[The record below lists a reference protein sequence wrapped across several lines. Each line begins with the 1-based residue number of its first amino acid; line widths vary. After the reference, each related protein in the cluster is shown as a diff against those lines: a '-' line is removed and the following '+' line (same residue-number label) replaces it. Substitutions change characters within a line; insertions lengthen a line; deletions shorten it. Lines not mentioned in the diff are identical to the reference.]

1 MSNKGLHK
9 DIENWAV
16 LLGGGMSLLVIC
28 NIVLLVVV
36 CLLISG
42 CGTSR
47 KVERTQERQMRAEIG
62 MVEDEI
68 LSLRSSDFVD
78 WTGQAGNDGEKISP
92 RTSFGRNDNK
102 GMPGQAGHD
111 GRGDNAVRDTTLV
124 TSDEGPIIMNAVR
137 DEDGNMVATDVL
149 EAASVTARF
158 RNVAERGG
166 KVNIE
171 FAVTVPQDMM
181 DPQWQLRFY
190 PRMNVLEDT
199 LGLDPILITGQEYR
213 NEQMRGYRRYE
224 KFLQSIVTDS
234 MEFVNMRLLEI
245 FIERNI
251 SALYAF
257 RTDSTFVSDAEF
269 ASAFGVTEQD
279 AIEHYTD
286 KLARSANERRKA
298 RKEERFRHYVKVP
311 IEQGFRLDTVIRE
324 INGDFRYVYSHTLAS
339 RPRLRK
345 VDVVLSGAIYKEDVK
360 IYDIPECEPLTYYI
374 SSLSA
379 FVDGTERYMTKVIER
394 KVSAN
399 TACYVEFEHDRYE
412 VDESLG
418 YNRDEIGRIKDNLA
432 ALIDHDEFEMDSIV
446 VTASSSPEGTV
457 AYNTRLTQRRSEA
470 VAEYFRRFIDEYRDS
485 MKADE
490 GFVVDMTEDPRSEP
504 GMTGEEYPETP
515 VRRSFAYAQ
524 DDNGD
529 AQDDSKKD
537 RDGYRI
543 QFIARNDAEN
553 WRMLDVLVAED
564 TVMGYED
571 KIAYINAC
579 ELDDLDRREEVLQK
593 LGCYRHLREKV
604 YPRLRTVKFNFYLHR
619 KDMQKDTVHTTVIDS
634 TYMAGVQAIRDR
646 DYETAVTLLR
656 PYQDYNSAVAFC
668 ALDYNASA
676 LAILERLPKTDKVN
690 YMLAIVYSRLDE
702 TEKAVRCYEEAC
714 RLNPGFVHRGNL
726 DPEVMML
733 KDFSTPFGRSK

>member
-28 NIVLLVVV
+28 NVVLLVVV

-47 KVERTQERQMRAEIG
+47 KVERMQERQMRAEIG
-62 MVEDEI
+62 MVEEMPDRVGHDGRSSVGAGDDREKI
-68 LSLRSSDFVD
+68 LRSAQD
-78 WTGQAGNDGEKISP
+78 
-92 RTSFGRNDNK
+92 DNK

-190 PRMNVLEDT
+190 PRMYVLEDT

-251 SALYAF
+251 PALYAF

-269 ASAFGVTEQD
+269 ASAFGVTEQQ
-279 AIEHYTD
+279 AIEHYTNR
-286 KLARSANERRKA
+286 LAKSANERRKA
-298 RKEERFRHYVKVP
+298 RKEERFRRYVKVP
-311 IEQGFRLDTVIRE
+311 IEQGFQLDTVIRE
-324 INGDFRYVYSHTLAS
+324 INGDFRYVYSYTLAS

-345 VDVVLSGAIYKEDVK
+345 VDVVLSGEIYQEDVK

-418 YNRDEIGRIKDNLA
+418 YNRDEIGRIKKNLS
-432 ALIDHDEFEMDSIV
+432 ALIDNDEFEMDSIV

-485 MKADE
+485 VKADE
-490 GFVVDMTEDPRSEP
+490 GFAVDMTGDPRSEP

-529 AQDDSKKD
+529 AQDDIKKD

-564 TVMGYED
+564 TVMSYED

-604 YPRLRTVKFNFYLHR
+604 YPRLRTVKFDFYLHR

-656 PYQDYNSAVAFC
+656 PYQDYNAAVAFC

-676 LAILERLPKTDKVN
+676 LAILERLHRTDQVN
-690 YMLAIVYSRLDE
+690 YMLAIVYSRLGE
-702 TEKAVRCYEEAC
+702 IEKAVRCYEEAC
-714 RLNPGFVHRGNL
+714 RQNPGFVHRGNL
-726 DPEVMML
+726 DPEISRLSV
-733 KDFSTPFGRSK
+733 FR

>member
-1 MSNKGLHK
+1 MKSSNTHK

-47 KVERTQERQMRAEIG
+47 KVERMQQRLMRAEIG
-62 MVEDEI
+62 MVEEI
-68 LSLRSSDFVD
+68 PGRAGDDGRSPV
-78 WTGQAGNDGEKISP
+78 GAGDDKEEISRFAP
-92 RTSFGRNDNK
+92 LTRNDNNRTTQNDSK
-102 GMPGQAGHD
+102 
-111 GRGDNAVRDTTLV
+111 DTTLV

-190 PRMNVLEDT
+190 PRMYVLEDT

-251 SALYAF
+251 PALYAF

-269 ASAFGVTEQD
+269 ASAFGVTEQQ
-279 AIEHYTD
+279 AVEHYTN
-286 KLARSANERRKA
+286 KLAKSANERRKA

-311 IEQGFRLDTVIRE
+311 IKQGFRLDTVIRE

-418 YNRDEIGRIKDNLA
+418 YNRDEIGRIKKNLS
-432 ALIDHDEFEMDSIV
+432 ALIDNDEFEMDSIV

-485 MKADE
+485 VKVDE
-490 GFVVDMTEDPRSEP
+490 GFVVDMTGDPRSEP

-515 VRRSFAYAQ
+515 VRRSVAYAQ
-524 DDNGD
+524 DD
-529 AQDDSKKD
+529 SKED
-537 RDGYRI
+537 RYGYQI

-564 TVMGYED
+564 TVMSYEE

-579 ELDDLDRREEVLQK
+579 EVADLDVREEVLQN

-604 YPRLRTVKFNFYLHR
+604 YPRLRTVKFDFYLHR
-619 KDMQKDTVHTTVIDS
+619 KDMLKDTVHTTVIDS

-656 PYQDYNSAVAFC
+656 PYRDYNAAVAFC

-676 LAILERLPKTDKVN
+676 LAILERLPKTDKVS
-690 YMLAIVYSRLDE
+690 YMLAIVYSRLGE
-702 TEKAVRCYEEAC
+702 TEKAVICYEEAC
-714 RLNPGFVHRGNL
+714 RMNPGFVHRGNL
-726 DPEVMML
+726 DPEITQLSV
-733 KDFSTPFGRSK
+733 FR

>member
-1 MSNKGLHK
+1 MSDKGLHK

-28 NIVLLVVV
+28 NIVLLMVV

-47 KVERTQERQMRAEIG
+47 KVERMQERQMRAEIG
-62 MVEDEI
+62 MVEMPD
-68 LSLRSSDFVD
+68 RV
-78 WTGQAGNDGEKISP
+78 GHDGEV
-92 RTSFGRNDNK
+92 
-102 GMPGQAGHD
+102 GHD
-111 GRGDNAVRDTTLV
+111 GRFPVGAGDDRRDTTV
-124 TSDEGPIIMNAVR
+124 VMEGGGPIIMNAVR
-137 DEDGNMVATDVL
+137 DEDGNMVATDVIK
-149 EAASVTARF
+149 AASVTARF

-171 FAVTVPQDMM
+171 FMVTVPKDMM

-190 PRMNVLEDT
+190 PRMYVLEDT
-199 LGLDPILITGQEYR
+199 LGLDSVLITGQEYR

-234 MEFVNMRLLEI
+234 MEFVNLRLLEI

-251 SALYAF
+251 PDLYAF
-257 RTDSTFVSDAEF
+257 RTDSTFVTDAEF
-269 ASAFGVTEQD
+269 ASTYGVTEQE
-279 AIEHYTD
+279 AIEHYTN

-298 RKEERFRHYVKVP
+298 RKDTKFRQYVSVP
-311 IEQGFRLDTVIRE
+311 IEEKGIRLDTVIRE
-324 INGDFRYVYSHTLAS
+324 INGDFRYVYSYTLAS
-339 RPRLRK
+339 RPHMRK

-379 FVDGTERYMTKVIER
+379 FVDGTKRYMTKVIER
-394 KVSAN
+394 KVYAN
-399 TACYVEFEHDRYE
+399 TACYVEFEHDSFV
-412 VDESLG
+412 VDETLG
-418 YNRDEIGRIKDNLA
+418 YNRDEIGRIKGNLA
-432 ALIDHDEFEMDSIV
+432 ALIDNDEFAMDSII

-457 AYNTRLTQRRSEA
+457 AYNTRLSQRRSEA

-485 MKADE
+485 VRVNE
-490 GFVVDMTEDPRSEP
+490 GFVVDMTGDPRSEP
-504 GMTGEEYPETP
+504 GMTGE
-515 VRRSFAYAQ
+515 
-524 DDNGD
+524 
-529 AQDDSKKD
+529 
-537 RDGYRI
+537 RI
-543 QFIARNDAEN
+543 RFVARNDAEN

-564 TVMGYED
+564 TVMSYEE
-571 KIAYINAC
+571 KISYINAC
-579 ELDDLDRREEVLQK
+579 EVADLDVREEVLQN

-604 YPRLRTVKFNFYLHR
+604 YPRLRTVKFDFYLHR

-634 TYMAGVQAIRDR
+634 TYMAGVQAVRDR

-690 YMLAIVYSRLDE
+690 YMLAIVYSRLGE
-702 TEKAVRCYEEAC
+702 TEMAVRYYEEAC

-726 DPEVMML
+726 DPEISRLSV
-733 KDFSTPFGRSK
+733 FR

>member
-1 MSNKGLHK
+1 MKSSNTHK

-16 LLGGGMSLLVIC
+16 LLGGGVSLLVIC

-36 CLLISG
+36 CLLMSS
-42 CGTSR
+42 CGSAR
-47 KVERTQERQMRAEIG
+47 KVERMKERQMRAEIG
-62 MVEDEI
+62 MVEE
-68 LSLRSSDFVD
+68 
-78 WTGQAGNDGEKISP
+78 
-92 RTSFGRNDNK
+92 
-102 GMPGQAGHD
+102 MPDRVGHD
-111 GRGDNAVRDTTLV
+111 GWSPVGAGDDGRDTTV
-124 TSDEGPIIMNAVR
+124 VMEGGGPIIMNAVC
-137 DEDGNMVATDVL
+137 DEDGNMVATDVI
-149 EAASVTARF
+149 EAASITARF

-166 KVNIE
+166 KVNVE

-190 PRMNVLEDT
+190 PRMYVLEDT

-251 SALYAF
+251 PALYAF

-269 ASAFGVTEQD
+269 ASAFGVTEQQ
-279 AIEHYTD
+279 AVEHYTN
-286 KLARSANERRKA
+286 KLAKSANERRKA

-324 INGDFRYVYSHTLAS
+324 IHGDFRYVYSHTLAS

-418 YNRDEIGRIKDNLA
+418 YNRDEIGRIKKNLS
-432 ALIDHDEFEMDSIV
+432 ALIDNDEFEMDSIV

-485 MKADE
+485 VKTDE
-490 GFVVDMTEDPRSEP
+490 GFAVDMTGDPRSEP

-515 VRRSFAYAQ
+515 VRRSVAYAQ
-524 DDNGD
+524 DD
-529 AQDDSKKD
+529 SKED
-537 RDGYRI
+537 RYGYQI

-553 WRMLDVLVAED
+553 WRMLDVLVADD
-564 TVMGYED
+564 TVMSYED

-579 ELDDLDRREEVLQK
+579 ELDDLDEREEFLQN

-604 YPRLRTVKFNFYLHR
+604 YPRLRTVKFDFYLHR

-656 PYQDYNSAVAFC
+656 PYQDYNAAVAFC

-676 LAILERLPKTDKVN
+676 LAILERLHRTDQVN
-690 YMLAIVYSRLDE
+690 YMLAIVYSRLGE
-702 TEKAVRCYEEAC
+702 IEKAVRCYEEAC
-714 RLNPGFVHRGNL
+714 RMNPGLVHRGNL
-726 DPEVMML
+726 DPEISRMSV
-733 KDFSTPFGRSK
+733 FR

>member
-16 LLGGGMSLLVIC
+16 LLGSGMSLLVIC

-47 KVERTQERQMRAEIG
+47 KVERMQERQMRAEIG
-62 MVEDEI
+62 MVEEMPD
-68 LSLRSSDFVD
+68 R
-78 WTGQAGNDGEKISP
+78 GGHDGEKISP

-137 DEDGNMVATDVL
+137 DEDGNMVATDVI

-171 FAVTVPQDMM
+171 FMVTVPKDMM

-190 PRMNVLEDT
+190 PRMYVLEDT

-251 SALYAF
+251 PALYAF

-269 ASAFGVTEQD
+269 ASAFGVTEQQ
-279 AIEHYTD
+279 AVEHYTN
-286 KLARSANERRKA
+286 KLAKSANERRKA

-324 INGDFRYVYSHTLAS
+324 TNGDFRYVYSHTLAS

-360 IYDIPECEPLTYYI
+360 IYDIPECESLTYYI

-418 YNRDEIGRIKDNLA
+418 YNRDEIGRIKKNLS
-432 ALIDHDEFEMDSIV
+432 ALIDNDEFEMDSIV

-470 VAEYFRRFIDEYRDS
+470 VAEYFRKFIDEYRDS
-485 MKADE
+485 VNADE
-490 GFVVDMTEDPRSEP
+490 GFVVDMTGDPRSEP
-504 GMTGEEYPETP
+504 GMTKVEPGMTGAGI
-515 VRRSFAYAQ
+515 R
-524 DDNGD
+524 
-529 AQDDSKKD
+529 
-537 RDGYRI
+537 
-543 QFIARNDAEN
+543 FIARNDAEN

-571 KIAYINAC
+571 KIAYINAY

-604 YPRLRTVKFNFYLHR
+604 YPRLRTVKFDFYLHR

-634 TYMAGVQAIRDR
+634 IYMVGVQAIRDR

-656 PYQDYNSAVAFC
+656 PYQDYNAAVAFC

-676 LAILERLPKTDKVN
+676 LAILERLHRTDQVN
-690 YMLAIVYSRLDE
+690 YMLAIVYSRLGE

-726 DPEVMML
+726 DPEISRL
-733 KDFSTPFGRSK
+733 GDSQSGRE

>member
-47 KVERTQERQMRAEIG
+47 KVERMQERQMRAEIG
-62 MVEDEI
+62 MVE
-68 LSLRSSDFVD
+68 
-78 WTGQAGNDGEKISP
+78 
-92 RTSFGRNDNK
+92 
-102 GMPGQAGHD
+102 MPGQAGHD
-111 GRGDNAVRDTTLV
+111 GGRAGNDNRDTTLV
-124 TSDEGPIIMNAVR
+124 AESDGPIIMNAVR

-149 EAASVTARF
+149 EAASVTDRF

-190 PRMNVLEDT
+190 PRMYVLEDT

-251 SALYAF
+251 PALYAF

-269 ASAFGVTEQD
+269 ASAFGVTEQQ
-279 AIEHYTD
+279 AVEHYTN
-286 KLARSANERRKA
+286 KLAKSANERRKA

-345 VDVVLSGAIYKEDVK
+345 VDVVLSGEIYQEDVK

-485 MKADE
+485 VKVDE
-490 GFVVDMTEDPRSEP
+490 GFVVDLAGDPRSEP
-504 GMTGEEYPETP
+504 GMTKVEPGMTDESDI
-515 VRRSFAYAQ
+515 R
-524 DDNGD
+524 
-529 AQDDSKKD
+529 
-537 RDGYRI
+537 
-543 QFIARNDAEN
+543 FIARNDAEN
-553 WRMLDVLVAED
+553 WRMLDALVAED
-564 TVMGYED
+564 NSLSFDD
-571 KIAYINAC
+571 KIAYIDAC
-579 ELDDLDRREEVLQK
+579 EIEDLDTREEVLQN

-604 YPRLRTVKFNFYLHR
+604 YPRLRTVKFDFYLHR

-656 PYQDYNSAVAFC
+656 PYQDYNAAVAFC

-690 YMLAIVYSRLDE
+690 YMLAIVYSRLGE

>member
-1 MSNKGLHK
+1 MSDKGLHK

-47 KVERTQERQMRAEIG
+47 KVERMQERQMRAEIG
-62 MVEDEI
+62 MVEEMPD
-68 LSLRSSDFVD
+68 RV
-78 WTGQAGNDGEKISP
+78 GHDGEKISP

-102 GMPGQAGHD
+102 GIPGQAGHD

-137 DEDGNMVATDVL
+137 DEDGNMMATDVI

-190 PRMNVLEDT
+190 PRMYVLEDT

-251 SALYAF
+251 PALYAF

-269 ASAFGVTEQD
+269 ASAFGVTEQQ
-279 AIEHYTD
+279 AIEHYTNR
-286 KLARSANERRKA
+286 LAKSANERRKA
-298 RKEERFRHYVKVP
+298 RKEERFRQYVKVP
-311 IEQGFRLDTVIRE
+311 IEQGFRLDTVMRE

-339 RPRLRK
+339 KPRLRK
-345 VDVVLSGAIYKEDVK
+345 VDVVLSGEIYQEDVK

-485 MKADE
+485 MKADD
-490 GFVVDMTEDPRSEP
+490 GFAVYMTGDPRSEP
-504 GMTGEEYPETP
+504 GMTGEGI
-515 VRRSFAYAQ
+515 R
-524 DDNGD
+524 
-529 AQDDSKKD
+529 
-537 RDGYRI
+537 
-543 QFIARNDAEN
+543 FIARNDAEN

-564 TVMGYED
+564 TVMSYED

-579 ELDDLDRREEVLQK
+579 ELDDLDEREEVLQN

-604 YPRLRTVKFNFYLHR
+604 YPRLRTVKFDFYMHR

-646 DYETAVTLLR
+646 GYETAVTLLR
-656 PYQDYNSAVAFC
+656 PYQDYNAAVAFC

-690 YMLAIVYSRLDE
+690 YMLAIVYSRLGE
-702 TEKAVRCYEEAC
+702 TEKAVRYYEEAC
-714 RLNPGFVHRGNL
+714 RMNTGFVHRGNL
-726 DPEVMML
+726 DPEISRLSV
-733 KDFSTPFGRSK
+733 FR

>member
-1 MSNKGLHK
+1 MSKNLHK

-16 LLGGGMSLLVIC
+16 LLGGGVSLLVIF
-28 NIVLLVVV
+28 NIVLMVVV
-36 CLLISG
+36 CLLMSS
-42 CGTSR
+42 CGSAR
-47 KVERTQERQMRAEIG
+47 KVERMQERQMRAEIG
-62 MVEDEI
+62 MVE
-68 LSLRSSDFVD
+68 
-78 WTGQAGNDGEKISP
+78 
-92 RTSFGRNDNK
+92 
-102 GMPGQAGHD
+102 MPGQAGHD
-111 GRGDNAVRDTTLV
+111 GEEISPRTSFCRNDSKGIPDRVGNDGEVGNDGRSSVGAGDDVRDTTV
-124 TSDEGPIIMNAVR
+124 VMEAEGPIIMNAVR
-137 DEDGNMVATDVL
+137 DEDGNMVATDVI

-171 FAVTVPQDMM
+171 FAVTVPQDMI

-190 PRMNVLEDT
+190 PQMYVLEDT

-234 MEFVNMRLLEI
+234 MEFVNMKLLEI

-251 SALYAF
+251 PALYAF

-269 ASAFGVTEQD
+269 SSAFGVTEQQ
-279 AIEHYTD
+279 AVEHYTN
-286 KLARSANERRKA
+286 KLAKSANERRKA
-298 RKEERFRHYVKVP
+298 RKEERFRRYVKVP
-311 IEQGFRLDTVIRE
+311 IEQGFRLDTVMRE

-379 FVDGTERYMTKVIER
+379 LVDGTERYMTKVIER

-418 YNRDEIGRIKDNLA
+418 YNRDEIGRIKKNLS
-432 ALIDHDEFEMDSIV
+432 ALIDNDEFEMDSIV

-485 MKADE
+485 VRVNE
-490 GFVVDMTEDPRSEP
+490 GFVVDMTGDPRSEP
-504 GMTGEEYPETP
+504 GMTDESDI
-515 VRRSFAYAQ
+515 R
-524 DDNGD
+524 
-529 AQDDSKKD
+529 
-537 RDGYRI
+537 
-543 QFIARNDAEN
+543 FIARNDAEN
-553 WRMLDVLVAED
+553 WRMLDALVAED
-564 TVMGYED
+564 NSLSFDD
-571 KIAYINAC
+571 KIAYIDAC
-579 ELDDLDRREEVLQK
+579 EIEDLDTREEVLQK

-604 YPRLRTVKFNFYLHR
+604 YPRLRTVKFDFYLHR
-619 KDMQKDTVHTTVIDS
+619 KDMQKDTVHTTVLDS

-656 PYQDYNSAVAFC
+656 PYQDYNAAVAFC

-676 LAILERLPKTDKVN
+676 LAILERLHRTDQVN
-690 YMLAIVYSRLDE
+690 YMLAIVNSRLGE

-714 RLNPGFVHRGNL
+714 RMNPGFVHRGNL
-726 DPEVMML
+726 DPEITQLSV
-733 KDFSTPFGRSK
+733 FR

>member
-47 KVERTQERQMRAEIG
+47 KVERMQERQMRAEIG
-62 MVEDEI
+62 MVEEMPD
-68 LSLRSSDFVD
+68 R
-78 WTGQAGNDGEKISP
+78 AGNDGEKISP

-190 PRMNVLEDT
+190 PRMYVLEDT
-199 LGLDPILITGQEYR
+199 LGLDPVLITGQEYR

-224 KFLQSIVTDS
+224 KFLRSIVTDS

-251 SALYAF
+251 PALYAF

-269 ASAFGVTEQD
+269 ASAFGVTEQQ
-279 AIEHYTD
+279 AIEHYTNR
-286 KLARSANERRKA
+286 LAKSANERRKA
-298 RKEERFRHYVKVP
+298 RKEERFRQYVKVP
-311 IEQGFRLDTVIRE
+311 IEQGFRLDTVMRE

-345 VDVVLSGAIYKEDVK
+345 VDVVLSGEIYQEDVK

-485 MKADE
+485 VKADE
-490 GFVVDMTEDPRSEP
+490 GFAVDMTGDPRSEP
-504 GMTGEEYPETP
+504 GMTGEGI
-515 VRRSFAYAQ
+515 R
-524 DDNGD
+524 
-529 AQDDSKKD
+529 
-537 RDGYRI
+537 
-543 QFIARNDAEN
+543 FIARNDAEN

-564 TVMGYED
+564 TVMSYED

-579 ELDDLDRREEVLQK
+579 ELDDLDEREEVLQN

-604 YPRLRTVKFNFYLHR
+604 YPRLRTVKFDFYLHR

-656 PYQDYNSAVAFC
+656 PYQDYNAAVAFC

-676 LAILERLPKTDKVN
+676 LAILERLHRTDQVN
-690 YMLAIVYSRLDE
+690 YMLAIVYSRLGE
-702 TEKAVRCYEEAC
+702 IEKAVRCYEEAC
-714 RLNPGFVHRGNL
+714 RQNPGFVHRGNL
-726 DPEVMML
+726 DPEISRLSV
-733 KDFSTPFGRSK
+733 FR

>member
-1 MSNKGLHK
+1 MINKDTNK
-9 DIENWAV
+9 EIEALAV
-16 LLGGGMSLLVIC
+16 LFGGGISLLAIC
-28 NIVLLVVV
+28 NVVLMVIVCVLMSS
-36 CLLISG
+36 CS
-42 CGTSR
+42 SAR
-47 KVERTQERQMRAEIG
+47 KVERIQARQMRAEIG
-62 MVEDEI
+62 MVEEMPD
-68 LSLRSSDFVD
+68 RV
-78 WTGQAGNDGEKISP
+78 GHDGEKIS
-92 RTSFGRNDNK
+92 RFASLTRNDK
-102 GMPGQAGHD
+102 KEMPGQAGQD
-111 GRGDNAVRDTTLV
+111 GRDTTV
-124 TSDEGPIIMNAVR
+124 VMEAEGPIIMNAVR
-137 DEDGNMVATDVL
+137 DEDGNMVATDVI
-149 EAASVTARF
+149 EAASITARF

-181 DPQWQLRFY
+181 DPQWQLQFY
-190 PRMNVLEDT
+190 PRMYALEDT

-234 MEFVNMRLLEI
+234 MEFVNMKLLEI

-251 SALYAF
+251 PALYAF

-269 ASAFGVTEQD
+269 ASAFGVTEQQ
-279 AIEHYTD
+279 AIEHYTNR
-286 KLARSANERRKA
+286 LAKSANERRMT
-298 RKEERFRHYVKVP
+298 RKEEKFRQYVKVP
-311 IEQGFRLDTVIRE
+311 IEQGFRLDTVMRE
-324 INGDFRYVYSHTLAS
+324 INGDFRYVYSHTLAT

-345 VDVVLSGAIYKEDVK
+345 VDVVLSGAIYKEDAK

-374 SSLSA
+374 SSLNA

-418 YNRDEIGRIKDNLA
+418 YNRDEIGRIKKNLS
-432 ALIDHDEFEMDSIV
+432 ALIDNDEFEMDSIV

-485 MKADE
+485 VKADE
-490 GFVVDMTEDPRSEP
+490 GFAVDMTGDPRSEP

-515 VRRSFAYAQ
+515 VRRSFAY
-524 DDNGD
+524 

-564 TVMGYED
+564 TVMSYED

-579 ELDDLDRREEVLQK
+579 EVADLDRREEVLQK
-593 LGCYRHLREKV
+593 LGCYRHLREKA
-604 YPRLRTVKFNFYLHR
+604 YPRLRTVKFDFYLHR

-656 PYQDYNSAVAFC
+656 PYQDYNAAVAFC

-676 LAILERLPKTDKVN
+676 LAILEKLQKSDQVN
-690 YMLAIVYSRLDE
+690 YMLAIVYSRLGE

-714 RLNPGFVHRGNL
+714 RQNPGFVHRGNL

>member
-28 NIVLLVVV
+28 NVVLLVVV

-47 KVERTQERQMRAEIG
+47 KVERMQERQMRAEIG
-62 MVEDEI
+62 MVEEMPDRVGHDGE
-68 LSLRSSDFVD
+68 V
-78 WTGQAGNDGEKISP
+78 GNDGRFP
-92 RTSFGRNDNK
+92 VG
-102 GMPGQAGHD
+102 AGDD
-111 GRGDNAVRDTTLV
+111 GRDTTV
-124 TSDEGPIIMNAVR
+124 VMEAEGPIIMNAVR

-190 PRMNVLEDT
+190 PRMYVLEDT

-234 MEFVNMRLLEI
+234 MEFVNMKLLEI

-251 SALYAF
+251 PALYAF

-269 ASAFGVTEQD
+269 ASAFGVTEQQ
-279 AIEHYTD
+279 AIEHYTNR
-286 KLARSANERRKA
+286 LAKSANERRKA
-298 RKEERFRHYVKVP
+298 RKEERFRQYVKVP
-311 IEQGFRLDTVIRE
+311 IEQGFRLDTVMRE

-345 VDVVLSGAIYKEDVK
+345 VDVVLSGAIYQEDVK

-418 YNRDEIGRIKDNLA
+418 YNRDEIGRIKKNLS
-432 ALIDHDEFEMDSIV
+432 ALIDNDEFEMDSIV

-485 MKADE
+485 VMADE
-490 GFVVDMTEDPRSEP
+490 GFAVDMTGDPRSEP
-504 GMTGEEYPETP
+504 GMTGEGI
-515 VRRSFAYAQ
+515 R
-524 DDNGD
+524 
-529 AQDDSKKD
+529 
-537 RDGYRI
+537 
-543 QFIARNDAEN
+543 FIARNDAEN

-564 TVMGYED
+564 TVMSYED

-604 YPRLRTVKFNFYLHR
+604 YPRLRTVKFDFYLHR

-656 PYQDYNSAVAFC
+656 PYQDYNAAVAFC

-676 LAILERLPKTDKVN
+676 LAILERLHRTDQVN
-690 YMLAIVYSRLDE
+690 YMLAIVYSRLGE
-702 TEKAVRCYEEAC
+702 IEKAVRCYEEAC
-714 RLNPGFVHRGNL
+714 RQNPGFVHRGNL
-726 DPEVMML
+726 DPEISRLSV
-733 KDFSTPFGRSK
+733 FR

>member
-47 KVERTQERQMRAEIG
+47 KVERMQERQMRAEIG

-68 LSLRSSDFVD
+68 AGR
-78 WTGQAGNDGEKISP
+78 AGNDGEKISP

-124 TSDEGPIIMNAVR
+124 TSSEGSIIMNAVR
-137 DEDGNMVATDVL
+137 DEDGNMVATDVI

-181 DPQWQLRFY
+181 DSQWQLRFY
-190 PRMNVLEDT
+190 PQMYVLEDT
-199 LGLDPILITGQEYR
+199 LGLDPVLITGQEYR

-251 SALYAF
+251 PALYAF

-269 ASAFGVTEQD
+269 ASAFGVTEQQ
-279 AIEHYTD
+279 AIEHYTNR
-286 KLARSANERRKA
+286 LAKSANERRKA
-298 RKEERFRHYVKVP
+298 RKEERFRQYVKVP
-311 IEQGFRLDTVIRE
+311 IEQGFRLDTVMRE

-399 TACYVEFEHDRYE
+399 TACYVELEHDRYE

-485 MKADE
+485 VKADE
-490 GFVVDMTEDPRSEP
+490 GFAVDMTGDPQSEP

-564 TVMGYED
+564 TVMSYED

-579 ELDDLDRREEVLQK
+579 ELDDLDRREEVLQN

-604 YPRLRTVKFNFYLHR
+604 YPRLRTVKFDFYLHR

-656 PYQDYNSAVAFC
+656 PYQDYNAAVAFC

-676 LAILERLPKTDKVN
+676 LAILERLHRSDQVN
-690 YMLAIVYSRLDE
+690 YMLSIVYSRLGE
-702 TEKAVRCYEEAC
+702 IEKAVRCYEEAC
-714 RLNPGFVHRGNL
+714 RQNPGFVHRGNL
-726 DPEVMML
+726 DPEISRLSV
-733 KDFSTPFGRSK
+733 FR

>member
-1 MSNKGLHK
+1 MSDKDLHK

-16 LLGGGMSLLVIC
+16 LLGGGVSLLVIC

-47 KVERTQERQMRAEIG
+47 KVERMQERQMRAEIG

-68 LSLRSSDFVD
+68 A
-78 WTGQAGNDGEKISP
+78 GQAGNDEGAP
-92 RTSFGRNDNK
+92 VG
-102 GMPGQAGHD
+102 AGDD
-111 GRGDNAVRDTTLV
+111 GRDTTV
-124 TSDEGPIIMNAVR
+124 VMEAEGPIIMNAVR
-137 DEDGNMVATDVL
+137 DEDGNMVATDVI

-171 FAVTVPQDMM
+171 FMVTVPKDMM

-190 PRMNVLEDT
+190 PRMYVLEDT
-199 LGLDPILITGQEYR
+199 LDLDYVLITGQEYR
-213 NEQMRGYRRYE
+213 NEQMRGYKRYE

-234 MEFVNMRLLEI
+234 MEFVNLRLLEI

-251 SALYAF
+251 PDLYAF
-257 RTDSTFVSDAEF
+257 RTDSTFVTDAEF
-269 ASAFGVTEQD
+269 ASAYGVTEQE
-279 AIEHYTD
+279 AIEHYTN

-298 RKEERFRHYVKVP
+298 RKDTKFRQYVSVP
-311 IEQGFRLDTVIRE
+311 IEEKGIRLDTVIRE
-324 INGDFRYVYSHTLAS
+324 INGDFRYVYSYTLAS
-339 RPRLRK
+339 RPHLRK
-345 VDVVLSGAIYKEDVK
+345 VDVVLSGAIYKEDMK

-374 SSLSA
+374 SSLSS

-394 KVSAN
+394 KVYAN
-399 TACYVEFEHDRYE
+399 TACYVEFEHDSFV
-412 VDESLG
+412 VDETLG
-418 YNRDEIGRIKDNLA
+418 YNRDEIGRIKGNLA
-432 ALIDHDEFEMDSIV
+432 ALIDNDEFAMDSII

-470 VAEYFRRFIDEYRDS
+470 VAEYFRRYIDEYRDS
-485 MKADE
+485 VRGNE
-490 GFVVDMTEDPRSEP
+490 GFVVDMTGDPRSEP
-504 GMTGEEYPETP
+504 GMTGE
-515 VRRSFAYAQ
+515 
-524 DDNGD
+524 
-529 AQDDSKKD
+529 
-537 RDGYRI
+537 RI
-543 QFIARNDAEN
+543 LFVAGNDAEN
-553 WRMLDVLVAED
+553 WRMLDALVAED
-564 TVMGYED
+564 TEMSYED

-579 ELDDLDRREEVLQK
+579 ELDDLDEREEVLQN

-604 YPRLRTVKFNFYLHR
+604 YPRLRTVKFDFYLHR

-656 PYQDYNSAVAFC
+656 PYQDYNAAVAFC

-676 LAILERLPKTDKVN
+676 LAILERLHMTDQVN
-690 YMLAIVYSRLDE
+690 YMLAIVYSRLGE
-702 TEKAVRCYEEAC
+702 IEKAGRCYEEAC
-714 RLNPGFVHRGNL
+714 RQNPGFVHRGNL
-726 DPEVMML
+726 DPEISRLSV
-733 KDFSTPFGRSK
+733 FR

>member
-1 MSNKGLHK
+1 MSKNLHK

-47 KVERTQERQMRAEIG
+47 KVERMQERQMRAEIG
-62 MVEDEI
+62 MVEMP
-68 LSLRSSDFVD
+68 
-78 WTGQAGNDGEKISP
+78 GQAGHDGEEISP
-92 RTSFGRNDNK
+92 RTSFGRNDSK
-102 GMPGQAGHD
+102 GIPDRVGHD
-111 GRGDNAVRDTTLV
+111 GGRAGNDNRDTTLV
-124 TSDEGPIIMNAVR
+124 AESDGPIIMNAVR

-190 PRMNVLEDT
+190 PRMYVLEDT

-234 MEFVNMRLLEI
+234 MEFVNMKLLEI

-251 SALYAF
+251 PALYAF

-269 ASAFGVTEQD
+269 ASAFGVTEQQ
-279 AIEHYTD
+279 AIEHYTNR
-286 KLARSANERRKA
+286 LAKSANERRKA
-298 RKEERFRHYVKVP
+298 RKEERFRRYVKVP
-311 IEQGFRLDTVIRE
+311 IEQGFQLDTVIRE

-345 VDVVLSGAIYKEDVK
+345 VDVVLSGEIYQEDVK

-485 MKADE
+485 VKADE
-490 GFVVDMTEDPRSEP
+490 GFAVDLAGDPRSEP
-504 GMTGEEYPETP
+504 GMTKVEPGMTGEGI
-515 VRRSFAYAQ
+515 R
-524 DDNGD
+524 
-529 AQDDSKKD
+529 
-537 RDGYRI
+537 
-543 QFIARNDAEN
+543 FIARNDAEN

-564 TVMGYED
+564 TVMSYED

-579 ELDDLDRREEVLQK
+579 ELDDLDQREEVLQK
-593 LGCYRHLREKV
+593 LGYYRHLREKV
-604 YPRLRTVKFNFYLHR
+604 YPRLRTVKFDFYLHR

-656 PYQDYNSAVAFC
+656 PYQDYNAAVAFC
-668 ALDYNASA
+668 ALDYSASA
-676 LAILERLPKTDKVN
+676 LAILERLHRTDQVN
-690 YMLAIVYSRLDE
+690 YMLAIVYSRLGE
-702 TEKAVRCYEEAC
+702 IEKAVRCYEEAC

-726 DPEVMML
+726 DPEISRL
-733 KDFSTPFGRSK
+733 GDSRSGRE

>member
-1 MSNKGLHK
+1 M
-9 DIENWAV
+9 
-16 LLGGGMSLLVIC
+16 
-28 NIVLLVVV
+28 
-36 CLLISG
+36 
-42 CGTSR
+42 
-47 KVERTQERQMRAEIG
+47 
-62 MVEDEI
+62 
-68 LSLRSSDFVD
+68 
-78 WTGQAGNDGEKISP
+78 
-92 RTSFGRNDNK
+92 
-102 GMPGQAGHD
+102 
-111 GRGDNAVRDTTLV
+111 
-124 TSDEGPIIMNAVR
+124 
-137 DEDGNMVATDVL
+137 
-149 EAASVTARF
+149 
-158 RNVAERGG
+158 
-166 KVNIE
+166 
-171 FAVTVPQDMM
+171 
-181 DPQWQLRFY
+181 
-190 PRMNVLEDT
+190 LEDT
-199 LGLDPILITGQEYR
+199 LGLDPVLITGQEYR

-224 KFLQSIVTDS
+224 KFLRSIVTDS

-251 SALYAF
+251 PALYAF

-269 ASAFGVTEQD
+269 ASAFGVTEQQ
-279 AIEHYTD
+279 AIEHYTNR
-286 KLARSANERRKA
+286 LAKSANERRKA
-298 RKEERFRHYVKVP
+298 RKEERFRQYVKVP
-311 IEQGFRLDTVIRE
+311 IEQGFRLDTVMRE

-345 VDVVLSGAIYKEDVK
+345 VDVVLSGEIYQEDVK

-418 YNRDEIGRIKDNLA
+418 YNRDEIGRIKKNLS
-432 ALIDHDEFEMDSIV
+432 ALIDNDEFEMDSIV

-485 MKADE
+485 VKADE
-490 GFVVDMTEDPRSEP
+490 GFAVDMTGDPRSEP
-504 GMTGEEYPETP
+504 GMTGEGI
-515 VRRSFAYAQ
+515 R
-524 DDNGD
+524 
-529 AQDDSKKD
+529 
-537 RDGYRI
+537 
-543 QFIARNDAEN
+543 FIARNDAEN

-564 TVMGYED
+564 TVMSYED

-579 ELDDLDRREEVLQK
+579 ELDDLDEREEVLQN

-604 YPRLRTVKFNFYLHR
+604 YPRLRTVKFDFYLHR

-656 PYQDYNSAVAFC
+656 PYQDYNAAVAFC

-676 LAILERLPKTDKVN
+676 LAILERLHRTDQVN
-690 YMLAIVYSRLDE
+690 YMLAIVYSRLGE
-702 TEKAVRCYEEAC
+702 IEKAVRCYEEAC
-714 RLNPGFVHRGNL
+714 RQNPGFVHRGNL
-726 DPEVMML
+726 DPEISRLSV
-733 KDFSTPFGRSK
+733 FR

>member
-1 MSNKGLHK
+1 
-9 DIENWAV
+9 
-16 LLGGGMSLLVIC
+16 
-28 NIVLLVVV
+28 
-36 CLLISG
+36 
-42 CGTSR
+42 
-47 KVERTQERQMRAEIG
+47 MRVEIG
-62 MVEDEI
+62 MVEEMPDRVGDDG
-68 LSLRSSDFVD
+68 RSSV
-78 WTGQAGNDGEKISP
+78 GAGDDKEEIP
-92 RTSFGRNDNK
+92 RLTSFARNDS
-102 GMPGQAGHD
+102 
-111 GRGDNAVRDTTLV
+111 RDTTV
-124 TSDEGPIIMNAVR
+124 VMEGGGPIIMNAVR
-137 DEDGNMVATDVL
+137 DEDGNMVATDVI

-171 FAVTVPQDMM
+171 FMVTVPKDMM

-190 PRMNVLEDT
+190 PRMYVLEDT
-199 LGLDPILITGQEYR
+199 LGLDPVLITGQEYR

-251 SALYAF
+251 PDLYAF
-257 RTDSTFVSDAEF
+257 RTDSTFVTDAEF
-269 ASAFGVTEQD
+269 ASAYGVTEQE
-279 AIEHYTD
+279 AIEHYTN

-298 RKEERFRHYVKVP
+298 RKDTKFRQYVSVP
-311 IEQGFRLDTVIRE
+311 IEDKGIRLDTVIRE
-324 INGDFRYVYSHTLAS
+324 INGDFRYVYSYTLAS

-360 IYDIPECEPLTYYI
+360 IYDIPECDPLTYYI

-394 KVSAN
+394 KVYAN
-399 TACYVEFEHDRYE
+399 TACYVEFAHDRYE
-412 VDESLG
+412 VDETLG
-418 YNRDEIGRIKDNLA
+418 YNRDEIGRIKGNLA
-432 ALIDHDEFEMDSIV
+432 ALIDNDEFEMDSIV

-457 AYNTRLTQRRSEA
+457 DYNRRLTQRRSEA

-485 MKADE
+485 VRINK
-490 GFVVDMTEDPRSEP
+490 GFEVDMTGDPRSEP
-504 GMTGEEYPETP
+504 GMTGEGI
-515 VRRSFAYAQ
+515 R
-524 DDNGD
+524 
-529 AQDDSKKD
+529 
-537 RDGYRI
+537 
-543 QFIARNDAEN
+543 FIARNDAEN

-564 TVMGYED
+564 TVMSYEE

-579 ELDDLDRREEVLQK
+579 EVADLDVREEVLQN

-604 YPRLRTVKFNFYLHR
+604 YPRLRTVKFDFYLHR

-676 LAILERLPKTDKVN
+676 LAILERLNRTDQVN
-690 YMLAIVYSRLDE
+690 YMLAIVYSRLGE
-702 TEKAVRCYEEAC
+702 IEKAVRCYDEAC
-714 RLNPGFVHRGNL
+714 RQNPGFVHRGNL
-726 DPEVMML
+726 DPEISRLSV
-733 KDFSTPFGRSK
+733 FR

>member
-1 MSNKGLHK
+1 MSDKDLHK

-16 LLGGGMSLLVIC
+16 LLGGGVSLLVIC

-47 KVERTQERQMRAEIG
+47 KVERMQERQMRAEIG
-62 MVEDEI
+62 MVEEMPDRVGHDGE
-68 LSLRSSDFVD
+68 V
-78 WTGQAGNDGEKISP
+78 GNDGRSP
-92 RTSFGRNDNK
+92 VG
-102 GMPGQAGHD
+102 AGD
-111 GRGDNAVRDTTLV
+111 DRRDTTV
-124 TSDEGPIIMNAVR
+124 VMEDGGPIIMNAVR

-190 PRMNVLEDT
+190 PQMYVLEDT

-251 SALYAF
+251 PALYAF

-269 ASAFGVTEQD
+269 ASAFGVTEQQ
-279 AIEHYTD
+279 AVEHYTN
-286 KLARSANERRKA
+286 KLAKSANERRKA
-298 RKEERFRHYVKVP
+298 RKDERFRQYVKVP
-311 IEQGFRLDTVIRE
+311 IEQGFRLDTVMRE

-339 RPRLRK
+339 KPRLRK
-345 VDVVLSGAIYKEDVK
+345 VDVVLSGEIYQEDVK
-360 IYDIPECEPLTYYI
+360 MYDIPECESLTYYI

-394 KVSAN
+394 KVSSN

-418 YNRDEIGRIKDNLA
+418 YNRDEIGRIKKNLS
-432 ALIDHDEFEMDSIV
+432 ALIDNDEFEMDSIV

-490 GFVVDMTEDPRSEP
+490 GFAVDMTGDPRSEP

-515 VRRSFAYAQ
+515 VRRSFAY
-524 DDNGD
+524 

-564 TVMGYED
+564 TVMSYEA

-579 ELDDLDRREEVLQK
+579 ELDDLDQREEVLQK

-656 PYQDYNSAVAFC
+656 PYQDYNAAVAFC

-676 LAILERLPKTDKVN
+676 LAILEKVHRTDQVN
-690 YMLAIVYSRLDE
+690 YMLAIVYSRLGE
-702 TEKAVRCYEEAC
+702 IEKAVRCYEEAC
-714 RLNPGFVHRGNL
+714 RQNPGFVHRGNL
-726 DPEVMML
+726 DPEISRLSV
-733 KDFSTPFGRSK
+733 FR

>member
-1 MSNKGLHK
+1 MSKNLHK

-16 LLGGGMSLLVIC
+16 LLGGGVSLLVIC
-28 NIVLLVVV
+28 NVVLLVVV

-47 KVERTQERQMRAEIG
+47 KVERMQERQMRAEIG
-62 MVEDEI
+62 MVEEMPD
-68 LSLRSSDFVD
+68 RV
-78 WTGQAGNDGEKISP
+78 GHDGEV
-92 RTSFGRNDNK
+92 
-102 GMPGQAGHD
+102 GHD
-111 GRGDNAVRDTTLV
+111 GRSSVGAGDDVRDTTV
-124 TSDEGPIIMNAVR
+124 VMEAEGPIIMNAVR

-190 PRMNVLEDT
+190 PQMYVLEDT
-199 LGLDPILITGQEYR
+199 VGLDPILITGQEYR

-224 KFLQSIVTDS
+224 KFLRSIVTDS

-251 SALYAF
+251 PALYAF
-257 RTDSTFVSDAEF
+257 RTDSTFVTDAEF
-269 ASAFGVTEQD
+269 ASAFGVTEQR
-279 AIEHYTD
+279 AIEHYTNR
-286 KLARSANERRKA
+286 LAKSANERRKA
-298 RKEERFRHYVKVP
+298 RKEERFRQYVKVP
-311 IEQGFRLDTVIRE
+311 IEQGFQLDTVMRE

-345 VDVVLSGAIYKEDVK
+345 VDVVLSGEIYQEDVK

-394 KVSAN
+394 KVYAN
-399 TACYVEFEHDRYE
+399 TACYVEFEHDSFV
-412 VDESLG
+412 VDETLG
-418 YNRDEIGRIKDNLA
+418 YNRDEIGRIKGNLA
-432 ALIDHDEFEMDSIV
+432 ALIDNDEFAMDSII

-485 MKADE
+485 VKADE
-490 GFVVDMTEDPRSEP
+490 GFVVDMTGDPRSEP
-504 GMTGEEYPETP
+504 GMTKVEPGMTGE
-515 VRRSFAYAQ
+515 
-524 DDNGD
+524 
-529 AQDDSKKD
+529 
-537 RDGYRI
+537 RI
-543 QFIARNDAEN
+543 RFVARNDAEN
-553 WRMLDVLVAED
+553 WRMLDALVAED
-564 TVMGYED
+564 NSLSFDD
-571 KIAYINAC
+571 KIAYIDAC
-579 ELDDLDRREEVLQK
+579 EIEDLDTREEVLQN
-593 LGCYRHLREKV
+593 LGCYRHLREKI
-604 YPRLRTVKFNFYLHR
+604 YPRLRTVKFDFYLHR
-619 KDMQKDTVHTTVIDS
+619 KDMLKDTVHTTVIDS
-634 TYMAGVQAIRDR
+634 TYMAGVQAVRDR

-690 YMLAIVYSRLDE
+690 YMLAIVYSRLGE

-714 RLNPGFVHRGNL
+714 RMNPGFVHRGNL
-726 DPEVMML
+726 DPEITQLSV
-733 KDFSTPFGRSK
+733 FR

>member
-1 MSNKGLHK
+1 MSDKGLHK

-47 KVERTQERQMRAEIG
+47 KVERMQERQMRAEIG
-62 MVEDEI
+62 MVEI
-68 LSLRSSDFVD
+68 PGRV
-78 WTGQAGNDGEKISP
+78 GHDGEEISRFAP
-92 RTSFGRNDNK
+92 LTRNDNK

-190 PRMNVLEDT
+190 PRMYVLEDT

-234 MEFVNMRLLEI
+234 MEFVNVRLLEI

-251 SALYAF
+251 PALYAF
-257 RTDSTFVSDAEF
+257 RTDSTFVSDEEF
-269 ASAFGVTEQD
+269 ASAFGVTEQQ
-279 AIEHYTD
+279 AIEHYTNR
-286 KLARSANERRKA
+286 LAKSANERRKA
-298 RKEERFRHYVKVP
+298 RKEDRFRQYVKVP
-311 IEQGFRLDTVIRE
+311 IEQGLRLDTVMRE

-345 VDVVLSGAIYKEDVK
+345 VDVVLSGAIYQEDVK

-418 YNRDEIGRIKDNLA
+418 YNRDEIGRIKKNLS
-432 ALIDHDEFEMDSIV
+432 ALIDNDEFEMDSIV

-485 MKADE
+485 VKADE
-490 GFVVDMTEDPRSEP
+490 GFAVDMTGDPRSEP
-504 GMTGEEYPETP
+504 GMTKVEPEMTGEGI
-515 VRRSFAYAQ
+515 R
-524 DDNGD
+524 
-529 AQDDSKKD
+529 
-537 RDGYRI
+537 
-543 QFIARNDAEN
+543 FIARNDAEN

-564 TVMGYED
+564 TVMSYED

-604 YPRLRTVKFNFYLHR
+604 YPRLRTVKFVFYLHR

-656 PYQDYNSAVAFC
+656 PYQDYNAAVAFC

-676 LAILERLPKTDKVN
+676 LAILERLYRTDQVN
-690 YMLAIVYSRLDE
+690 YMLAIVYSRLGE
-702 TEKAVRCYEEAC
+702 IEKAVRCYEVAC
-714 RLNPGFVHRGNL
+714 RQNPGFVHRGNL
-726 DPEVMML
+726 DPEISFAIAQATKV
-733 KDFSTPFGRSK
+733 DNSTPFGRSK

>member
-16 LLGGGMSLLVIC
+16 LLGGGVSLLVIC
-28 NIVLLVVV
+28 NVVLLVVV

-47 KVERTQERQMRAEIG
+47 KVERMQERQMRAEIG
-62 MVEDEI
+62 MVEEMPG
-68 LSLRSSDFVD
+68 R
-78 WTGQAGNDGEKISP
+78 AGNDGEKISP

-102 GMPGQAGHD
+102 GMPDRVGND
-111 GRGDNAVRDTTLV
+111 GRSPVGAGDDGRDTTV
-124 TSDEGPIIMNAVR
+124 VMEAEGPIIMNAVR

-190 PRMNVLEDT
+190 PQMYVLEET

-251 SALYAF
+251 PALYAF

-269 ASAFGVTEQD
+269 ASAFGVTEQQ
-279 AIEHYTD
+279 AIEHYTNR
-286 KLARSANERRKA
+286 LAKSANERRKA
-298 RKEERFRHYVKVP
+298 RKEERFRQYVKVP
-311 IEQGFRLDTVIRE
+311 IEQGFRLDTVMRE

-345 VDVVLSGAIYKEDVK
+345 VDVVLSGEIYQEDVK

-418 YNRDEIGRIKDNLA
+418 YNRDEIGRIKKNLS
-432 ALIDHDEFEMDSIV
+432 ALIDNDEFEMDSIV

-485 MKADE
+485 VKADE
-490 GFVVDMTEDPRSEP
+490 GFAVDMTGDPRSEP
-504 GMTGEEYPETP
+504 GMTKVEPGMTGEGI
-515 VRRSFAYAQ
+515 R
-524 DDNGD
+524 
-529 AQDDSKKD
+529 
-537 RDGYRI
+537 
-543 QFIARNDAEN
+543 FIARNDAEN

-564 TVMGYED
+564 NSLSFDD

-579 ELDDLDRREEVLQK
+579 ELDDLDEREEVLQK

-604 YPRLRTVKFNFYLHR
+604 YPRLRTVKFDFYLHR

-656 PYQDYNSAVAFC
+656 PYQDYNAAVAFC

-676 LAILERLPKTDKVN
+676 LAILERLHRTDQVN
-690 YMLAIVYSRLDE
+690 YMLAIVYSRLGE
-702 TEKAVRCYEEAC
+702 IEKAARCYEEAC
-714 RLNPGFVHRGNL
+714 RQNPGFVHRGNL
-726 DPEVMML
+726 DPEISRLSV
-733 KDFSTPFGRSK
+733 FR

>member
-36 CLLISG
+36 CLLMSS
-42 CGTSR
+42 CGSAR
-47 KVERTQERQMRAEIG
+47 KVERMKERQMRAEIG
-62 MVEDEI
+62 MVEMPD
-68 LSLRSSDFVD
+68 RV
-78 WTGQAGNDGEKISP
+78 GHDGEEISP

-102 GMPGQAGHD
+102 GMPDRVGND
-111 GRGDNAVRDTTLV
+111 GRSPVGAGDDGRDTTV
-124 TSDEGPIIMNAVR
+124 VMEAEGPIIMNAVR

-190 PRMNVLEDT
+190 PRMYVLEDT

-251 SALYAF
+251 PALYAF

-269 ASAFGVTEQD
+269 ASAFGVTEQQ
-279 AIEHYTD
+279 AVEHYTN
-286 KLARSANERRKA
+286 KLAKSANERRKA

-418 YNRDEIGRIKDNLA
+418 YNRDEIGRIKKNLS
-432 ALIDHDEFEMDSIV
+432 ALIDNDEFEMDSIV

-485 MKADE
+485 VKVDE
-490 GFVVDMTEDPRSEP
+490 GFVVDLAGDPRSEP
-504 GMTGEEYPETP
+504 GMTGEGI
-515 VRRSFAYAQ
+515 R
-524 DDNGD
+524 
-529 AQDDSKKD
+529 
-537 RDGYRI
+537 
-543 QFIARNDAEN
+543 FIARNDAEN

-564 TVMGYED
+564 TVMSYEE

-579 ELDDLDRREEVLQK
+579 EVADLDVREEVLQK

-604 YPRLRTVKFNFYLHR
+604 YPRLRTVKFDFYLHR

-656 PYQDYNSAVAFC
+656 PYQDYNAAVAFC

-676 LAILERLPKTDKVN
+676 LATLERLHRTDQVN
-690 YMLAIVYSRLDE
+690 YMLAIVYSRLGE
-702 TEKAVRCYEEAC
+702 IEKAARCYEEAC
-714 RLNPGFVHRGNL
+714 RQNPGFVHRGNL
-726 DPEVMML
+726 DPEISRLSV
-733 KDFSTPFGRSK
+733 FR

>member
-36 CLLISG
+36 CLLMSS
-42 CGTSR
+42 CGSAR
-47 KVERTQERQMRAEIG
+47 KVERMKERQMRAEIG
-62 MVEDEI
+62 MVKEMPDRVGHDGE
-68 LSLRSSDFVD
+68 V
-78 WTGQAGNDGEKISP
+78 GNDGRSP
-92 RTSFGRNDNK
+92 VG
-102 GMPGQAGHD
+102 AGDD
-111 GRGDNAVRDTTLV
+111 GRDTTV
-124 TSDEGPIIMNAVR
+124 VMEAEGPIIMNAVR

-190 PRMNVLEDT
+190 PRMYVLEDT

-234 MEFVNMRLLEI
+234 MEFVNMKLLEI

-251 SALYAF
+251 PALYAF

-269 ASAFGVTEQD
+269 ASAFGVTEQQ
-279 AIEHYTD
+279 AIEHYTNS
-286 KLARSANERRKA
+286 LAKSANERRKA
-298 RKEERFRHYVKVP
+298 RKEERFRQYVKVP
-311 IEQGFRLDTVIRE
+311 IEQGFRLDTVMRE

-399 TACYVEFEHDRYE
+399 TACYVAFEHDRYE

-418 YNRDEIGRIKDNLA
+418 YNRDEIGRIKKNLS
-432 ALIDHDEFEMDSIV
+432 ALINNDEFEMDSIV

-485 MKADE
+485 VKADE
-490 GFVVDMTEDPRSEP
+490 GFLVDMTGDPRSVP

-529 AQDDSKKD
+529 AQDDN
-537 RDGYRI
+537 RERI

-553 WRMLDVLVAED
+553 WRMLDGLVAED
-564 TVMGYED
+564 TVMSYED

-579 ELDDLDRREEVLQK
+579 ELGDLDQREDVLQK

-690 YMLAIVYSRLDE
+690 YMLAIVYSRLGE

-714 RLNPGFVHRGNL
+714 RMNPGFVHRGNL

-733 KDFSTPFGRSK
+733 KDFFRYRSSD

>member
-1 MSNKGLHK
+1 MSKNLHK

-16 LLGGGMSLLVIC
+16 LLGGGVSLLVIF
-28 NIVLLVVV
+28 NIVLIVVV
-36 CLLISG
+36 CLLMSS
-42 CGTSR
+42 CGSAR
-47 KVERTQERQMRAEIG
+47 KVERMKERQMRAEIG
-62 MVEDEI
+62 MVEMP
-68 LSLRSSDFVD
+68 
-78 WTGQAGNDGEKISP
+78 GQAGHDGEETSP

-102 GMPGQAGHD
+102 GIPDRVGHNRGRAGN
-111 GRGDNAVRDTTLV
+111 DNRDTTLV
-124 TSDEGPIIMNAVR
+124 AESVGPIIMNAVR

-190 PRMNVLEDT
+190 PRMYVLEDT
-199 LGLDPILITGQEYR
+199 LGLDPIMITGQEYR

-234 MEFVNMRLLEI
+234 MEFVNMKLLEI

-251 SALYAF
+251 PALYAF
-257 RTDSTFVSDAEF
+257 RTDSTFVTDAEF
-269 ASAFGVTEQD
+269 ASAYGVTEQES
-279 AIEHYTD
+279 IEHYTN
-286 KLARSANERRKA
+286 KFARSANERRKA
-298 RKEERFRHYVKVP
+298 RKDTKFRQYVSVP
-311 IEQGFRLDTVIRE
+311 IEEKGIRLDTVIRE
-324 INGDFRYVYSHTLAS
+324 INGDFRYVYSYTLVS
-339 RPRLRK
+339 RPHFRK

-394 KVSAN
+394 KLYAN
-399 TACYVEFEHDRYE
+399 TACYVEFEHDSFV
-412 VDESLG
+412 VDETLG
-418 YNRDEIGRIKDNLA
+418 YNRDEIGRIKGNLA
-432 ALIDHDEFEMDSIV
+432 ALIDNDEFAMDSII

-470 VAEYFRRFIDEYRDS
+470 VAEYFRRYIDEYRDS
-485 MKADE
+485 VRVNE
-490 GFVVDMTEDPRSEP
+490 GFVVDMTGDPRSEP
-504 GMTGEEYPETP
+504 GMTGE
-515 VRRSFAYAQ
+515 
-524 DDNGD
+524 
-529 AQDDSKKD
+529 
-537 RDGYRI
+537 RI
-543 QFIARNDAEN
+543 LFVARNDAEN
-553 WRMLDVLVAED
+553 WMMLDALVAKD
-564 TVMGYED
+564 TVMSYED

-579 ELDDLDRREEVLQK
+579 ELDDLDEREEVLQK

-619 KDMQKDTVHTTVIDS
+619 KDMQMDTVHTTVIDS

-656 PYQDYNSAVAFC
+656 PYQDYNAAVAFC

-676 LAILERLPKTDKVN
+676 LAILERLHRTDQVN
-690 YMLAIVYSRLDE
+690 YMLAIVYSRLGE
-702 TEKAVRCYEEAC
+702 IEKAARCYEEAC
-714 RLNPGFVHRGNL
+714 RQNPGFVHRGNL
-726 DPEVMML
+726 DPEISRLSV
-733 KDFSTPFGRSK
+733 FR

>member
-47 KVERTQERQMRAEIG
+47 KVERMQERQMRAEIG
-62 MVEDEI
+62 MVE
-68 LSLRSSDFVD
+68 
-78 WTGQAGNDGEKISP
+78 
-92 RTSFGRNDNK
+92 
-102 GMPGQAGHD
+102 MPGQAGHD
-111 GRGDNAVRDTTLV
+111 GGRAGNDNRDTTLV
-124 TSDEGPIIMNAVR
+124 AESDGPIIMNAVR

-190 PRMNVLEDT
+190 PRMYVLEDT

-251 SALYAF
+251 PALYAF

-269 ASAFGVTEQD
+269 ASAFGVTEQQ
-279 AIEHYTD
+279 AVEHYTN
-286 KLARSANERRKA
+286 KLAKSANERRKA

-345 VDVVLSGAIYKEDVK
+345 VDVVLSGEIYQEDVK

-418 YNRDEIGRIKDNLA
+418 YNRDEIGRIKKNLS

-485 MKADE
+485 VKVDE
-490 GFVVDMTEDPRSEP
+490 GFVVDLAGDPRSEP
-504 GMTGEEYPETP
+504 GMTKVEPGMTDESDI
-515 VRRSFAYAQ
+515 R
-524 DDNGD
+524 
-529 AQDDSKKD
+529 
-537 RDGYRI
+537 
-543 QFIARNDAEN
+543 FIARNDAEN
-553 WRMLDVLVAED
+553 WRMLDALVAED
-564 TVMGYED
+564 NSLSFDD
-571 KIAYINAC
+571 KIAYIDAC
-579 ELDDLDRREEVLQK
+579 EIEDLDTREEVLQN

-604 YPRLRTVKFNFYLHR
+604 YPRLRTVKFDFYLHR
-619 KDMQKDTVHTTVIDS
+619 KDMQKDTIHTTVIDS

-656 PYQDYNSAVAFC
+656 PYQDYNAAVAFC

-690 YMLAIVYSRLDE
+690 YMLAIVYSRLGE

>member
-1 MSNKGLHK
+1 MSKNLHK
-9 DIENWAV
+9 DIENWAG
-16 LLGGGMSLLVIC
+16 LLGGGVSLLVIF
-28 NIVLLVVV
+28 NIVLMVVV
-36 CLLISG
+36 CLLMSS
-42 CGTSR
+42 CGSAR
-47 KVERTQERQMRAEIG
+47 KVERMKERQMKAEIG
-62 MVEDEI
+62 IVEEMPYRVGHDGG
-68 LSLRSSDFVD
+68 RSGED
-78 WTGQAGNDGEKISP
+78 WIAGRAGNDY
-92 RTSFGRNDNK
+92 
-102 GMPGQAGHD
+102 
-111 GRGDNAVRDTTLV
+111 RDTTMVAEL
-124 TSDEGPIIMNAVR
+124 DGPIIMNAVR
-137 DEDGNMVATDVL
+137 DEDGNMVATDVI
-149 EAASVTARF
+149 EAASITARF
-158 RNVAERGG
+158 RNVAERVG

-171 FAVTVPQDMM
+171 FAVTVQQDMM

-190 PRMNVLEDT
+190 PQMYVLEDT
-199 LGLDPILITGQEYR
+199 VGLDPVLITGQEYR

-269 ASAFGVTEQD
+269 ASAFGVTEQQ
-279 AIEHYTD
+279 AIEHYTNR
-286 KLARSANERRKA
+286 LAKSANERRKA
-298 RKEERFRHYVKVP
+298 RKEERFRQYVKVP
-311 IEQGFRLDTVIRE
+311 IEQGFRLDTVMRE

-345 VDVVLSGAIYKEDVK
+345 VDVVLSGAIYQEDVK

-418 YNRDEIGRIKDNLA
+418 YNRDEIGRIKKNLS
-432 ALIDHDEFEMDSIV
+432 ALIDNDEFEMDSIV

-485 MKADE
+485 VTADE
-490 GFVVDMTEDPRSEP
+490 GFAVDMTGDPRSEP
-504 GMTGEEYPETP
+504 GMTKVEPGMMGEGI
-515 VRRSFAYAQ
+515 R
-524 DDNGD
+524 
-529 AQDDSKKD
+529 
-537 RDGYRI
+537 
-543 QFIARNDAEN
+543 FIARNDAEN

-656 PYQDYNSAVAFC
+656 PYKDYNAAVAFC

-676 LAILERLPKTDKVN
+676 LAILERLHRTDQVN
-690 YMLAIVYSRLDE
+690 YMLAIVYSRLGE

-714 RLNPGFVHRGNL
+714 RQNPGFVHRGNL
-726 DPEVMML
+726 DPEISRLSV
-733 KDFSTPFGRSK
+733 FR

>member
-1 MSNKGLHK
+1 MSNQGLHK

-16 LLGGGMSLLVIC
+16 LLGGGVSLLLIF
-28 NIVLLVVV
+28 NIVLMVIVCVLV
-36 CLLISG
+36 SG
-42 CGTSR
+42 CGSAR
-47 KVERTQERQMRAEIG
+47 KVERMQERQMRVEIG
-62 MVEDEI
+62 MVEEMPDRVGDDG
-68 LSLRSSDFVD
+68 RSSV
-78 WTGQAGNDGEKISP
+78 GAGDDKEEIP
-92 RTSFGRNDNK
+92 RLTSFARNDS
-102 GMPGQAGHD
+102 
-111 GRGDNAVRDTTLV
+111 RDTTV
-124 TSDEGPIIMNAVR
+124 VMEGGGPIIMNAVR
-137 DEDGNMVATDVL
+137 DEDGNMVATDVI

-171 FAVTVPQDMM
+171 FMVTVPKDMM

-190 PRMNVLEDT
+190 PRMYVLEDT
-199 LGLDPILITGQEYR
+199 LGLDPVLITGQEYR

-251 SALYAF
+251 PDLYAF
-257 RTDSTFVSDAEF
+257 RTDSTFVTDAEF
-269 ASAFGVTEQD
+269 ASAYGVTEQE
-279 AIEHYTD
+279 AIEHYTN

-298 RKEERFRHYVKVP
+298 RKDTKFRQYVSVP
-311 IEQGFRLDTVIRE
+311 IEDKGIRLDTVIRE
-324 INGDFRYVYSHTLAS
+324 INGDFRYVYSYTLAS

-360 IYDIPECEPLTYYI
+360 IYDIPECDPLTYYI

-394 KVSAN
+394 KVYAN
-399 TACYVEFEHDRYE
+399 TACYVEFAHDRYE
-412 VDESLG
+412 VDETLG
-418 YNRDEIGRIKDNLA
+418 YNRDEIGRIKGNLA
-432 ALIDHDEFEMDSIV
+432 ALIDNDEFEMDSIV

-457 AYNTRLTQRRSEA
+457 DYNRRLTQRRSEA

-485 MKADE
+485 VRINK
-490 GFVVDMTEDPRSEP
+490 GFEVDMTGDPRSEP
-504 GMTGEEYPETP
+504 GMTGEGI
-515 VRRSFAYAQ
+515 R
-524 DDNGD
+524 
-529 AQDDSKKD
+529 
-537 RDGYRI
+537 
-543 QFIARNDAEN
+543 FIARNDAEN

-564 TVMGYED
+564 TVMSYED

-579 ELDDLDRREEVLQK
+579 ELDDLDQREEVLQN

-604 YPRLRTVKFNFYLHR
+604 YPRLRTVKFDFYLHR

-676 LAILERLPKTDKVN
+676 LAILERLNRTDQVN
-690 YMLAIVYSRLDE
+690 YMLAIVYSRLGE
-702 TEKAVRCYEEAC
+702 IEKAVRCYDEAC
-714 RLNPGFVHRGNL
+714 RQNPGFVHRGNL
-726 DPEVMML
+726 DPEISRLSV
-733 KDFSTPFGRSK
+733 FR

>member
-1 MSNKGLHK
+1 MSNKSLHK

-16 LLGGGMSLLVIC
+16 LLGGGVSLLVIC
-28 NIVLLVVV
+28 NVVLLVVV

-47 KVERTQERQMRAEIG
+47 KVERMQERQMRAEIG
-62 MVEDEI
+62 MVEEI
-68 LSLRSSDFVD
+68 PDRVEE
-78 WTGQAGNDGEKISP
+78 GEKISP

-190 PRMNVLEDT
+190 PQMYVLEDT

-251 SALYAF
+251 PALYAF

-269 ASAFGVTEQD
+269 ASAFGVTEQQ
-279 AIEHYTD
+279 AVEHYTN
-286 KLARSANERRKA
+286 KLAKSANERRKA

-399 TACYVEFEHDRYE
+399 TACYVEFEHDR
-412 VDESLG
+412 
-418 YNRDEIGRIKDNLA
+418 
-432 ALIDHDEFEMDSIV
+432 
-446 VTASSSPEGTV
+446 
-457 AYNTRLTQRRSEA
+457 
-470 VAEYFRRFIDEYRDS
+470 
-485 MKADE
+485 
-490 GFVVDMTEDPRSEP
+490 
-504 GMTGEEYPETP
+504 
-515 VRRSFAYAQ
+515 
-524 DDNGD
+524 
-529 AQDDSKKD
+529 
-537 RDGYRI
+537 
-543 QFIARNDAEN
+543 
-553 WRMLDVLVAED
+553 
-564 TVMGYED
+564 
-571 KIAYINAC
+571 
-579 ELDDLDRREEVLQK
+579 
-593 LGCYRHLREKV
+593 
-604 YPRLRTVKFNFYLHR
+604 
-619 KDMQKDTVHTTVIDS
+619 
-634 TYMAGVQAIRDR
+634 
-646 DYETAVTLLR
+646 
-656 PYQDYNSAVAFC
+656 
-668 ALDYNASA
+668 
-676 LAILERLPKTDKVN
+676 
-690 YMLAIVYSRLDE
+690 
-702 TEKAVRCYEEAC
+702 
-714 RLNPGFVHRGNL
+714 
-726 DPEVMML
+726 
-733 KDFSTPFGRSK
+733 

>member
-47 KVERTQERQMRAEIG
+47 KVERIQERQMRAEIG

-78 WTGQAGNDGEKISP
+78 WTGQTGNDGRSP
-92 RTSFGRNDNK
+92 VG
-102 GMPGQAGHD
+102 AGDD
-111 GRGDNAVRDTTLV
+111 GRDTTV
-124 TSDEGPIIMNAVR
+124 VMEGGGPIIMNAVR
-137 DEDGNMVATDVL
+137 DEDGNMVATDVI
-149 EAASVTARF
+149 EAASITARF

-190 PRMNVLEDT
+190 PRMYVLEDT

-251 SALYAF
+251 PALYAF

-269 ASAFGVTEQD
+269 ASAFGVTEQQ
-279 AIEHYTD
+279 AVEHYTN
-286 KLARSANERRKA
+286 KLAKSANERRKA

-311 IEQGFRLDTVIRE
+311 IKQGFRLDTVIRE

-399 TACYVEFEHDRYE
+399 TACYVAYEHDRYE

-418 YNRDEIGRIKDNLA
+418 YNRDEIGKIKKNLS
-432 ALIDHDEFEMDSIV
+432 ALIDNDEFEMDSIV

-485 MKADE
+485 VRVDE
-490 GFVVDMTEDPRSEP
+490 EFVVDMTGDPRSEP

-524 DDNGD
+524 DDN
-529 AQDDSKKD
+529 
-537 RDGYRI
+537 RERI

-553 WRMLDVLVAED
+553 WRMLDALVAED
-564 TVMGYED
+564 KSLSFDD

-579 ELDDLDRREEVLQK
+579 EVDDLDRREEVLQK

-604 YPRLRTVKFNFYLHR
+604 YPRLRTVKFDFYLHR

-634 TYMAGVQAIRDR
+634 TYMAGVQAVRDR

-690 YMLAIVYSRLDE
+690 YMLAIVYSRLGE

-714 RLNPGFVHRGNL
+714 RMNPGFVYRGNL
-726 DPEVMML
+726 DPEITQLSV
-733 KDFSTPFGRSK
+733 FR

>member
-1 MSNKGLHK
+1 MSDKGLHK

-28 NIVLLVVV
+28 NVVLLVVV

-47 KVERTQERQMRAEIG
+47 KVERMQERQMRAEIG
-62 MVEDEI
+62 MVEEMPD
-68 LSLRSSDFVD
+68 RV
-78 WTGQAGNDGEKISP
+78 GHDGEKISP

-111 GRGDNAVRDTTLV
+111 GRGDNAVRDTTLD
-124 TSDEGPIIMNAVR
+124 TSSEGPIIMNAVR

-190 PRMNVLEDT
+190 PRMYVLEDT

-251 SALYAF
+251 PALYAF

-269 ASAFGVTEQD
+269 ASAFGVTEQQ
-279 AIEHYTD
+279 AIEHYTNR
-286 KLARSANERRKA
+286 LAKSANERRKA
-298 RKEERFRHYVKVP
+298 RKEERFRQYVKVP
-311 IEQGFRLDTVIRE
+311 IEQGFRLDTVMRE
-324 INGDFRYVYSHTLAS
+324 INGDFRYVYSHTLTS
-339 RPRLRK
+339 KPRLRK
-345 VDVVLSGAIYKEDVK
+345 VDVVLSGEIYQEDVK

-418 YNRDEIGRIKDNLA
+418 YNRDEIGRIKKNLS
-432 ALIDHDEFEMDSIV
+432 ALIDNDEFEMDSIV

-485 MKADE
+485 LKADE
-490 GFVVDMTEDPRSEP
+490 GFVVDLAGDPRSEP
-504 GMTGEEYPETP
+504 GMTGEGI
-515 VRRSFAYAQ
+515 R
-524 DDNGD
+524 
-529 AQDDSKKD
+529 
-537 RDGYRI
+537 
-543 QFIARNDAEN
+543 FIARNDAEN

-564 TVMGYED
+564 TVMSYED

-579 ELDDLDRREEVLQK
+579 ELDDLDEREEVLQK

-604 YPRLRTVKFNFYLHR
+604 YPRLRTVKFDFYLHR

-656 PYQDYNSAVAFC
+656 PYQDYNAAVAFC

-676 LAILERLPKTDKVN
+676 LAILERLHRTDQVN
-690 YMLAIVYSRLDE
+690 YMLAIVYSRLGE
-702 TEKAVRCYEEAC
+702 IEKAARCYEEAC
-714 RLNPGFVHRGNL
+714 RQNPGFVHRGNL
-726 DPEVMML
+726 DPEISRLSV
-733 KDFSTPFGRSK
+733 FR

>member
-1 MSNKGLHK
+1 MSDKGLHK

-47 KVERTQERQMRAEIG
+47 KVERMQERQMRAEIG
-62 MVEDEI
+62 MVEEI
-68 LSLRSSDFVD
+68 PDRVGHDGEV
-78 WTGQAGNDGEKISP
+78 GNDGRSP
-92 RTSFGRNDNK
+92 VV
-102 GMPGQAGHD
+102 AGDD
-111 GRGDNAVRDTTLV
+111 GRDTTV
-124 TSDEGPIIMNAVR
+124 VMEAEGPIIMNAVR

-190 PRMNVLEDT
+190 PQMYVLEDT
-199 LGLDPILITGQEYR
+199 LELDPILITGQEYR

-234 MEFVNMRLLEI
+234 MEFVNMKLLEI

-251 SALYAF
+251 PALYAF

-269 ASAFGVTEQD
+269 ASAFGVTEQQ
-279 AIEHYTD
+279 AIEHYTNR
-286 KLARSANERRKA
+286 LAKSANERRKA
-298 RKEERFRHYVKVP
+298 RKEERFRQYVKVP
-311 IEQGFRLDTVIRE
+311 IEQGFRLDTVMRE
-324 INGDFRYVYSHTLAS
+324 INGDFRYVYAHTLAT

-345 VDVVLSGAIYKEDVK
+345 VDVVLSGAIYKEDAK

-394 KVSAN
+394 KESAN

-418 YNRDEIGRIKDNLA
+418 YNRDEIGRIKKNLS
-432 ALIDHDEFEMDSIV
+432 ALINNDEFEMDSIV

-485 MKADE
+485 VKVDE
-490 GFVVDMTEDPRSEP
+490 GFVVDMRGDPRSEP

-529 AQDDSKKD
+529 AQDDIKKD

-690 YMLAIVYSRLDE
+690 YMLAIVYSRLGE

>member
-1 MSNKGLHK
+1 MSDKGLHK

-36 CLLISG
+36 CLLISS

-47 KVERTQERQMRAEIG
+47 KVERMQERQMRAEIG
-62 MVEDEI
+62 MVEE
-68 LSLRSSDFVD
+68 
-78 WTGQAGNDGEKISP
+78 
-92 RTSFGRNDNK
+92 
-102 GMPGQAGHD
+102 MPDRVGHD
-111 GRGDNAVRDTTLV
+111 GWSPVGAGDDGRDTTV
-124 TSDEGPIIMNAVR
+124 VMEDGGPIIMNAVR
-137 DEDGNMVATDVL
+137 DEDGNMVATDVI
-149 EAASVTARF
+149 EAASITARF

-190 PRMNVLEDT
+190 PRMYVLEDT
-199 LGLDPILITGQEYR
+199 LRLDPVLITGQEYR

-224 KFLQSIVTDS
+224 KFLHSIVTDS

-251 SALYAF
+251 PALYAF

-269 ASAFGVTEQD
+269 ASAFGVTEQQ
-279 AIEHYTD
+279 AIEHYTNR
-286 KLARSANERRKA
+286 LAKSANERRKA
-298 RKEERFRHYVKVP
+298 RKEERFRQYVKVP
-311 IEQGFRLDTVIRE
+311 IEQGFRLDTVMRE
-324 INGDFRYVYSHTLAS
+324 INGDFRYVYSYTLAS

-345 VDVVLSGAIYKEDVK
+345 VDVVLSGEIYQEDVK

-394 KVSAN
+394 KMSAN

-418 YNRDEIGRIKDNLA
+418 YNCDEIDRIKKNLS
-432 ALIDHDEFEMDSIV
+432 ALIDNDEFEMDSIV
-446 VTASSSPEGTV
+446 VTASSSPDGTV

-485 MKADE
+485 VKVDE
-490 GFVVDMTEDPRSEP
+490 GFVVDLAGDPRSES
-504 GMTGEEYPETP
+504 GMTGEGI
-515 VRRSFAYAQ
+515 R
-524 DDNGD
+524 
-529 AQDDSKKD
+529 
-537 RDGYRI
+537 
-543 QFIARNDAEN
+543 FIARNDAEN

-564 TVMGYED
+564 TVMSYED

-579 ELDDLDRREEVLQK
+579 ELDDLDEREEVLQK

-604 YPRLRTVKFNFYLHR
+604 YPRLRTVKFDFYLHR
-619 KDMQKDTVHTTVIDS
+619 KDMQKDTIHTTVIDS

-656 PYQDYNSAVAFC
+656 PYQDYNAAVAFC

-676 LAILERLPKTDKVN
+676 LAILEKLPKSDQVN
-690 YMLAIVYSRLDE
+690 YMLAIVYSRLGE
-702 TEKAVRCYEEAC
+702 IEKAARCYEEAC
-714 RLNPGFVHRGNL
+714 RQNPGFVHRGNL
-726 DPEVMML
+726 DPEISRLSV
-733 KDFSTPFGRSK
+733 FR

>member
-16 LLGGGMSLLVIC
+16 LLGGGVSLLVIC

-47 KVERTQERQMRAEIG
+47 KVERMQERQMRAEIG

-68 LSLRSSDFVD
+68 LSLRSSDYVD
-78 WTGQAGNDGEKISP
+78 WTGQVGNDGEKISP

-124 TSDEGPIIMNAVR
+124 TSAEGPIIMNAVR

-190 PRMNVLEDT
+190 PRMYVLEDT

-251 SALYAF
+251 PALYAF

-269 ASAFGVTEQD
+269 ASAFGVTEQQ
-279 AIEHYTD
+279 AIEHYTNR
-286 KLARSANERRKA
+286 LAKSANERRKA
-298 RKEERFRHYVKVP
+298 RKEERFRRYVKVP
-311 IEQGFRLDTVIRE
+311 IEQGFRLDTVMRE

-345 VDVVLSGAIYKEDVK
+345 VDVVLSGAIYQEDVK

-418 YNRDEIGRIKDNLA
+418 YNRDEIGRIKKNLS
-432 ALIDHDEFEMDSIV
+432 ALINNDEFEMDSIV

-485 MKADE
+485 VKADE
-490 GFVVDMTEDPRSEP
+490 GFAVDMTGDPRSVP

-524 DDNGD
+524 DDN
-529 AQDDSKKD
+529 
-537 RDGYRI
+537 RERI

-564 TVMGYED
+564 NSLSFDD
-571 KIAYINAC
+571 KIAYIDAC
-579 ELDDLDRREEVLQK
+579 EIENLDTREEILQK

-604 YPRLRTVKFNFYLHR
+604 YPRLRTVKFDFYLHR

-656 PYQDYNSAVAFC
+656 PYQDYNAAVAFC

-676 LAILERLPKTDKVN
+676 LAILERLHRTDQVN
-690 YMLAIVYSRLDE
+690 YMLAIVYSRLGE
-702 TEKAVRCYEEAC
+702 IEKAARCYEEAC
-714 RLNPGFVHRGNL
+714 RQNPGFVHRGNL
-726 DPEVMML
+726 DPEISRLSV
-733 KDFSTPFGRSK
+733 FR

>member
-47 KVERTQERQMRAEIG
+47 KVERMQERQMRAEIG
-62 MVEDEI
+62 MVEEMPDRVGHDGEI
-68 LSLRSSDFVD
+68 
-78 WTGQAGNDGEKISP
+78 GNDGRSP
-92 RTSFGRNDNK
+92 VG
-102 GMPGQAGHD
+102 AGDD
-111 GRGDNAVRDTTLV
+111 GRDTTV
-124 TSDEGPIIMNAVR
+124 VMEAEGPIIMNAVR

-158 RNVAERGG
+158 RNVAERRG

-190 PRMNVLEDT
+190 PQMYVLEDT

-251 SALYAF
+251 PALYAF

-269 ASAFGVTEQD
+269 ASAFGVTEQQ
-279 AIEHYTD
+279 AIEHYTNR
-286 KLARSANERRKA
+286 LAKSANERKKA
-298 RKEERFRHYVKVP
+298 RKEERFRQYVKVP
-311 IEQGFRLDTVIRE
+311 IEQGFWLDTVMRE

-345 VDVVLSGAIYKEDVK
+345 VDVVLSGAIYQEDVK

-418 YNRDEIGRIKDNLA
+418 YNRDEIGRIKKNLS
-432 ALIDHDEFEMDSIV
+432 ALIDNDEFEMDSIV

-485 MKADE
+485 VKVYE
-490 GFVVDMTEDPRSEP
+490 GFVVDLAGDPRSES
-504 GMTGEEYPETP
+504 GMTGEEYPETS
-515 VRRSFAYAQ
+515 VRRSVAYAQ
-524 DDNGD
+524 DD
-529 AQDDSKKD
+529 SKED
-537 RDGYRI
+537 RYGYQI

-553 WRMLDVLVAED
+553 WRMLDALVAED
-564 TVMGYED
+564 NSLSFDD
-571 KIAYINAC
+571 KIAYIDAC
-579 ELDDLDRREEVLQK
+579 EIEDLDTREEVLQK

-604 YPRLRTVKFNFYLHR
+604 YPRLRTVRFDFYLHR

-634 TYMAGVQAIRDR
+634 TYMTGVQAVRDR
-646 DYETAVTLLR
+646 NYETAVTLLR

-690 YMLAIVYSRLDE
+690 YMLAIVYSRLGE
-702 TEKAVRCYEEAC
+702 TEKAVRCYEKAC
-714 RLNPGFVHRGNL
+714 RMNPGFVHRGNL
-726 DPEVMML
+726 DPEITQLSV
-733 KDFSTPFGRSK
+733 FR

>member
-47 KVERTQERQMRAEIG
+47 KVERMQERQMRAEIG

-68 LSLRSSDFVD
+68 AGR
-78 WTGQAGNDGEKISP
+78 AGNDGEKISP

-124 TSDEGPIIMNAVR
+124 TSSEGAIIMNAVR
-137 DEDGNMVATDVL
+137 DEDGNMVATDVI

-171 FAVTVPQDMM
+171 FMMTVPKDMM

-190 PRMNVLEDT
+190 PRMYVLEDT

-234 MEFVNMRLLEI
+234 MEFVNLRLLEI

-251 SALYAF
+251 PDLYAF
-257 RTDSTFVSDAEF
+257 RTDSTFVTDAEF
-269 ASAFGVTEQD
+269 ASAYGVTEQE
-279 AIEHYTD
+279 AIEHYTN

-298 RKEERFRHYVKVP
+298 RKDTKFRQYVSVP
-311 IEQGFRLDTVIRE
+311 IEEKGIRLDTVIRE
-324 INGDFRYVYSHTLAS
+324 INGDFRYVYSYTLAS
-339 RPRLRK
+339 RPHLRK

-360 IYDIPECEPLTYYI
+360 IYDISECEPLTYYI

-418 YNRDEIGRIKDNLA
+418 YNRDEIGRIKKNLS
-432 ALIDHDEFEMDSIV
+432 ALIDNDEFEMDSIV

-485 MKADE
+485 VKVDE
-490 GFVVDMTEDPRSEP
+490 GFVVDMTGDPRSEP

-564 TVMGYED
+564 MVMSYED

-579 ELDDLDRREEVLQK
+579 ELDDLDQREDVLQN
-593 LGCYRHLREKV
+593 LGCYRHLREKI
-604 YPRLRTVKFNFYLHR
+604 YPRLRTVKFDFYLHR
-619 KDMQKDTVHTTVIDS
+619 KDMKKDTVHTTVLDS

-676 LAILERLPKTDKVN
+676 LAILERLHRTDQVN
-690 YMLAIVYSRLDE
+690 YMLAIVYSRLGE

-714 RLNPGFVHRGNL
+714 RMNPGFVHRGNL
-726 DPEVMML
+726 DPEITQLSV
-733 KDFSTPFGRSK
+733 FR

>member
-9 DIENWAV
+9 DIENWAI
-16 LLGGGMSLLVIC
+16 LLGGGVSLLVIC

-47 KVERTQERQMRAEIG
+47 KVERMQERLMRAEIG
-62 MVEDEI
+62 MVEEI
-68 LSLRSSDFVD
+68 PGRAGDDGEV
-78 WTGQAGNDGEKISP
+78 GNDGRSP
-92 RTSFGRNDNK
+92 VG
-102 GMPGQAGHD
+102 AGDD
-111 GRGDNAVRDTTLV
+111 GRDTTV
-124 TSDEGPIIMNAVR
+124 VMEAEGPIIMNAVR
-137 DEDGNMVATDVL
+137 DEDGNMVATDVI

-171 FAVTVPQDMM
+171 FMVTVPQDMI

-190 PRMNVLEDT
+190 PQMYVLEDT
-199 LGLDPILITGQEYR
+199 VGLDTVLITGQEYR

-224 KFLQSIVTDS
+224 KFLRSIVTDS
-234 MEFVNMRLLEI
+234 MEFVNLRLLEI

-251 SALYAF
+251 PALYAF

-269 ASAFGVTEQD
+269 ASAYGVTEQE
-279 AIEHYTD
+279 AIEHYTN

-298 RKEERFRHYVKVP
+298 RKDTKFRQYVSVP
-311 IEQGFRLDTVIRE
+311 IEEKGIRLDTVIRE
-324 INGDFRYVYSHTLAS
+324 INGDFRYVYSYTLAS
-339 RPRLRK
+339 RPHLRK

-394 KVSAN
+394 KVYAN
-399 TACYVEFEHDRYE
+399 TACYVEFEHDSFV
-412 VDESLG
+412 VDETLG
-418 YNRDEIGRIKDNLA
+418 YNRDEIGRIKGNLA
-432 ALIDHDEFEMDSIV
+432 ALIDNDEFAMDSII

-470 VAEYFRRFIDEYRDS
+470 VAEYFRRYIDEYRDS
-485 MKADE
+485 VRVNE
-490 GFVVDMTEDPRSEP
+490 GFVVDMTGDPRSEP
-504 GMTGEEYPETP
+504 GMTGE
-515 VRRSFAYAQ
+515 
-524 DDNGD
+524 
-529 AQDDSKKD
+529 
-537 RDGYRI
+537 RI
-543 QFIARNDAEN
+543 RFVARNDAEN

-564 TVMGYED
+564 TVMSYEE

-579 ELDDLDRREEVLQK
+579 ELADFDVREEVLQN
-593 LGCYRHLREKV
+593 LGCYRHLREKI
-604 YPRLRTVKFNFYLHR
+604 YPRLRTVKFDFYLHR
-619 KDMQKDTVHTTVIDS
+619 KDMLKDTVHTTVIDS
-634 TYMAGVQAIRDR
+634 TYMAGVQAVRDR

-690 YMLAIVYSRLDE
+690 YMLAIVYSRLGE

-714 RLNPGFVHRGNL
+714 RMNPGFVHRGNL
-726 DPEVMML
+726 DPEITQLSV
-733 KDFSTPFGRSK
+733 FR

>member
-16 LLGGGMSLLVIC
+16 LLGGGVSLLVIC

-42 CGTSR
+42 CGTAR
-47 KVERTQERQMRAEIG
+47 KVERMQERQMRAEIG
-62 MVEDEI
+62 MVEE
-68 LSLRSSDFVD
+68 
-78 WTGQAGNDGEKISP
+78 
-92 RTSFGRNDNK
+92 
-102 GMPGQAGHD
+102 MPDRVGHD
-111 GRGDNAVRDTTLV
+111 GRSPVGAGDDGRDTTV
-124 TSDEGPIIMNAVR
+124 VMEGGGPIIMNAVR

-190 PRMNVLEDT
+190 PRMYVLEDT
-199 LGLDPILITGQEYR
+199 LGLDPVLITGQEYR

-224 KFLQSIVTDS
+224 KFLRSIVTDS
-234 MEFVNMRLLEI
+234 MEFVNLRLLEI

-251 SALYAF
+251 PALYAF

-269 ASAFGVTEQD
+269 SSAFGVTEQQ
-279 AIEHYTD
+279 AVEHYTN
-286 KLARSANERRKA
+286 KLAKSANERRKA
-298 RKEERFRHYVKVP
+298 RKEERFRQYVKVP

-360 IYDIPECEPLTYYI
+360 IYNIPECEPLTYYI

-418 YNRDEIGRIKDNLA
+418 YNRDEIGRIKKNLSALMDN
-432 ALIDHDEFEMDSIV
+432 DEFGMDSIV

-457 AYNTRLTQRRSEA
+457 AYNTSLTQRRSEA

-485 MKADE
+485 VKADE
-490 GFVVDMTEDPRSEP
+490 GFLVDMTGDPRSVP

-524 DDNGD
+524 DDNME
-529 AQDDSKKD
+529 
-537 RDGYRI
+537 RI

-579 ELDDLDRREEVLQK
+579 ELDDLDRREEVLQI

-604 YPRLRTVKFNFYLHR
+604 YPRLRTVKFDFYLHR
-619 KDMQKDTVHTTVIDS
+619 KDMQKDTVHTTMIDS
-634 TYMAGVQAIRDR
+634 TYMVGVQAIRDR

-656 PYQDYNSAVAFC
+656 PYQDYNAAVAFC

-676 LAILERLPKTDKVN
+676 LAILERLHRTDQVN
-690 YMLAIVYSRLDE
+690 YMLAIVYSRLGE

-726 DPEVMML
+726 DPEISRL
-733 KDFSTPFGRSK
+733 GDSRSGRE

>member
-16 LLGGGMSLLVIC
+16 LLGGGVSLLVIC

-47 KVERTQERQMRAEIG
+47 KVERMQDRQMRAEIG
-62 MVEDEI
+62 MVEE
-68 LSLRSSDFVD
+68 
-78 WTGQAGNDGEKISP
+78 
-92 RTSFGRNDNK
+92 
-102 GMPGQAGHD
+102 MPDRVGHD
-111 GRGDNAVRDTTLV
+111 EEVGHNGRSPVGAGDDGRDTTV
-124 TSDEGPIIMNAVR
+124 VMEAEGPIIMNAVR

-190 PRMNVLEDT
+190 PQMYVLEDT
-199 LGLDPILITGQEYR
+199 LGLDPVLITGQEYR

-251 SALYAF
+251 PALYAF

-269 ASAFGVTEQD
+269 ASAFGVTEQQ
-279 AIEHYTD
+279 AVEHYTN
-286 KLARSANERRKA
+286 KLAKSANERRKA
-298 RKEERFRHYVKVP
+298 RKEERFRQYVKVP
-311 IEQGFRLDTVIRE
+311 IEQGFRLDTVMRE

-345 VDVVLSGAIYKEDVK
+345 VDVVLSGAIYQEDVK

-418 YNRDEIGRIKDNLA
+418 YNRDEIGRIKKNLS
-432 ALIDHDEFEMDSIV
+432 ALIDNDEFEMDSIV

-457 AYNTRLTQRRSEA
+457 AYNTKLTQRRSEA
-470 VAEYFRRFIDEYRDS
+470 VAEYFRRYIDEYRDS
-485 MKADE
+485 VKADE
-490 GFVVDMTEDPRSEP
+490 GFAVDMTGDPRSVP

-515 VRRSFAYAQ
+515 VRRSFAY
-524 DDNGD
+524 

-564 TVMGYED
+564 TVMSYGD

-579 ELDDLDRREEVLQK
+579 ELDDLDEREEVLQN

-656 PYQDYNSAVAFC
+656 PYQDYNAAVAFC

-676 LAILERLPKTDKVN
+676 LAILERLHRTDQVN
-690 YMLAIVYSRLDE
+690 YMLAIVYSRLGE
-702 TEKAVRCYEEAC
+702 IEKAARCYEEAC
-714 RLNPGFVHRGNL
+714 RQNPGFVHRGNL
-726 DPEVMML
+726 DPEISRLSV
-733 KDFSTPFGRSK
+733 FR